1 MAPVVDRGTRQMIVS
16 APTVNGDNAPMI
28 AKPPAVD
35 RGNETRGRQSG
46 VAYRIGHIRPR
57 LGETAHRHEHPNDT
71 KGRKGVGRTGAHKGA
86 AGTGSGTS
94 NLGPQTRPPARTPL
108 NGRAPAPLAAQRPG
122 TMRTLQPGVSLDL
135 VIP

>member
-1 MAPVVDRGTRQMIVS
+1 
-16 APTVNGDNAPMI
+16 MI

-46 VAYRIGHIRPR
+46 VAYRIGYIRPR

-71 KGRKGVGRTGAHKGA
+71 KGRKGVGRTGAHKDA

-94 NLGPQTRPPARTPL
+94 NLGPAKPAHRREHPL
-108 NGRAPAPLAAQRPG
+108 NGRAPAPLAAQGLSP
-122 TMRTLQPGVSLDL
+122 MRTLQPGVSLDL